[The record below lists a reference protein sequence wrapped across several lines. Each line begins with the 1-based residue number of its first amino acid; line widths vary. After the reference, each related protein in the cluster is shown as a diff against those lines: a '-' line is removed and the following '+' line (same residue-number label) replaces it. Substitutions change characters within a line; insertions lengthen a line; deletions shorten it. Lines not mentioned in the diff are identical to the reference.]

1 MLIDHLPQRSLTI
14 ALMLTL
20 LAGCSTTVKAPFEMP
35 EAEWTQPAT
44 TDGLLAHI
52 EADVT
57 ARAERLGEQH
67 SHSKAGISGFKLL
80 DRGEDASDGDWH

>member
-1 MLIDHLPQRSLTI
+1 MLKDHLPQRSLTI
-14 ALMLTL
+14 ALMLAL

-35 EAEWTQPAT
+35 EAEWTQPAASN
-44 TDGLLAHI
+44 GLLAQI

-57 ARAERLGEQH
+57 ARAKPLGEQH

-80 DRGEDASDGDWH
+80 DRGEDAI